1 MSESDEYRTF
11 PAAVQSRILDRD
23 KNRCQ
28 ICGRL
33 GRARGGHIDLEAHHI
48 EEDPEGIGR
57 DHPENGITLCIPC
70 HHLATHRPTADDLP
84 FDLEAV
90 AAEMHLLYKDIE
102 ILMFL
107 CEHGPAST
115 SEIQQATSCTSRAS
129 TIERLWTLM
138 AVNRDVASL
147 DRPLIDKDAETNEW
161 GAPEDI
167 GTTVRGRLPTERGDL
182 TDKLTDELIR
192 RLLDAG
198 VARPTLF
205 ELFDCSRR
213 ATFYMEKRAGALCV
227 PIADDTAPEALMDED
242 EFDQLVAGL
251 SHLLRS
257 VDDVHDN
264 Q

>member
-1 MSESDEYRTF
+1 
-11 PAAVQSRILDRD
+11 
-23 KNRCQ
+23 
-28 ICGRL
+28 
-33 GRARGGHIDLEAHHI
+33 
-48 EEDPEGIGR
+48 
-57 DHPENGITLCIPC
+57 
-70 HHLATHRPTADDLP
+70 
-84 FDLEAV
+84 
-90 AAEMHLLYKDIE
+90 MHLLYKDIE
-102 ILMFL
+102 ILIFL
-107 CEHGPAST
+107 YEYGPAST
-115 SEIQQATSCTSRAS
+115 SEIQQATSCTSGTS

-138 AVNRDVASL
+138 AVNRDVDSL
-147 DRPLIDKDAETNEW
+147 DRPLIDKDAKTNEW
-161 GAPEDI
+161 GAPEDV
-167 GTTVRGRLPTERGDL
+167 GTTVRGWLPTERGDL

-213 ATFYMEKRAGALCV
+213 ATFHMEKRAGALCV
-227 PIADDTAPEALMDED
+227 PIADDTAQQALMDED